1 MYQQPLKFDMTL
13 LLIRENKLAIRYI
26 LLFFVTAFFFPLSL
40 RTTSNSIAGKTKP
53 KLLQTETPPEQMID
67 VENGK
72 ALNAQYVLGVRNSVQ
87 ADITPMTNNKVKVL
101 FKVFSVGPIS
111 FKADGER
118 FKGELSVTYL
128 DDDMRISRGDQGNAF
143 VLLRESVERENA
155 DRIWKNWKKSWKD

>member
-1 MYQQPLKFDMTL
+1 MIADVPALAGHEKYIYY
-13 LLIRENKLAIRYI
+13 LIYYLLAITKF
-26 LLFFVTAFFFPLSL
+26 LFFFVAP

-87 ADITPMTNNKVKVL
+87 ADITPMANNKVKVL

-143 VLLRESVERENA
+143 VLLRESGQRENA